1 MELSLQQTFFAV
13 FGALALLA
21 TAASVLVH
29 RLMAR
34 TGDPVKLTWIGQLNS
49 RLQASWLI
57 LALFAVGFALGE
69 VALAVIFAIASFF
82 ALREFVAL
90 TPIKP
95 ADHTAL
101 IIAFYVAIP
110 VQYVLVAS
118 GWYQLYAVFIPVYL
132 FLVLPVIMAWR
143 HDTELYLQRVAKVQ
157 WGLMLS
163 VYCVS
168 HAPAIATLE
177 PPGYEGRGALLL
189 LYFLLVVYMSESI
202 AVMASASFGRTPL
215 RSNPNKSRE
224 GVLIGAAAATV
235 IGTLLWWMTPFTL
248 WQAALMSAAT
258 VFAAFVGGLVLAS
271 VKRSLGERQW
281 DQGVA
286 LSRGV
291 LERLEGITF
300 SAPVFF
306 HATVYFFVP

>member
-1 MELSLQQTFFAV
+1 MALTLQQTYFAV
-13 FGALALLA
+13 FGGLVLLA
-21 TAASVLVH
+21 AAGSLLAH
-29 RLMAR
+29 RLAQR
-34 TGDPVKLTWIGQLNS
+34 TTEPVKLTWIAQLNS
-49 RLQASWLI
+49 RIHAGWLI
-57 LALFAVGFALGE
+57 ALLFAIGFALGE
-69 VALAVIFAIASFF
+69 AALAVLFALASFF

-95 ADHTAL
+95 ADHLAL
-101 IIAFYVAIP
+101 VVAFYVVIP
-110 VQYVLVAS
+110 LQYVLVVS

-132 FLVLPVIMAWR
+132 FLVLPVVMAWR
-143 HDTELYLQRVAKVQ
+143 QDTELYLQRVAKVQ

-163 VYCVS
+163 VFCVS

-177 PPGYEGRGALLL
+177 PPGYEGRGLLLL
-189 LYFLLVVYMSESI
+189 LYFLLVVQLSDVF
-202 AVMASASFGRTPL
+202 AVMASASVGRTPL

-224 GVLIGAAAATV
+224 GVLIGGAAAV
-235 IGTLLWWMTPFTL
+235 VVGTALWWMTPFSW
-248 WQAALMSAAT
+248 WQAALMATAT
-258 VFAAFVGGLVLAS
+258 VVSGALSGMVLAS

-306 HATVYFFVP
+306 HLTVYFFVP

>member
-13 FGALALLA
+13 FGGLALLSTAA
-21 TAASVLVH
+21 TALVH
-29 RLMAR
+29 RLMVR
-34 TGDPVKLTWIGQLNS
+34 TTDADKLTWIGQLNS

-69 VALAVIFAIASFF
+69 AALAVIFALASFF

-95 ADHTAL
+95 ADHIAL
-101 IIAFYVAIP
+101 IVAFYAVIP

-132 FLVLPVIMAWR
+132 FLILPVIMAWQ

-163 VYCVS
+163 VFCVS

-177 PPGYEGRGALLL
+177 PPGYEGRGSLLL
-189 LYFLLVVYMSESI
+189 LYFLLIVQMSDML
-202 AVMASASFGRTPL
+202 AVMASASVGRTPL
-215 RSNPNKSRE
+215 RSNANKSQE
-224 GVLIGAAAATV
+224 GVLIGGAGATAL
-235 IGTLLWWMTPFTL
+235 GTLLWWMTPFAW
-248 WQAALMSAAT
+248 WQAALISAAT
-258 VFAAFVGGLVLAS
+258 VVASFMGGLVLANGS
-271 VKRSLGERQW
+271 KASPSPPRS
-281 DQGVA
+281 
-286 LSRGV
+286 SS
-291 LERLEGITF
+291 T
-300 SAPVFF
+300 
-306 HATVYFFVP
+306 

>member
-1 MELSLQQTFFAV
+1 MELSLQQTFLAV
-13 FGALALLA
+13 FGGLALLA
-21 TAASVLVH
+21 GGASVLVH
-29 RLMAR
+29 RLMVR
-34 TGDPVKLTWIGQLNS
+34 TTDPDKLTWIGQLNS

-57 LALFAVGFALGE
+57 LLLFAVGFALGE
-69 VALAVIFAIASFF
+69 VALAVIFALASFF

-90 TPIKP
+90 TPTKP
-95 ADHTAL
+95 ADHVAL

-132 FLVLPVIMAWR
+132 FLILPVIMAWR
-143 HDTELYLQRVAKVQ
+143 QDVELYLQRVAKVQ

-189 LYFLLVVYMSESI
+189 LYFLLVVQMSENI

-224 GVLIGAAAATV
+224 GVLIGGVAASV
-235 IGTLLWWMTPFTL
+235 LGTLLWWMTPFTW
-248 WQAALMSAAT
+248 WQAALMSAVT

>member
-1 MELSLQQTFFAV
+1 MELTLQQTFLAV
-13 FGALALLA
+13 FGGLALLA
-21 TAASVLVH
+21 VAASVFVH

-34 TGDPVKLTWIGQLNS
+34 TADPVKLTWIGQLNS
-49 RLQASWLI
+49 RLQVSWLI
-57 LALFAVGFALGE
+57 LLLFAVGFALGE
-69 VALAVIFAIASFF
+69 VALAVIFALASFF

-90 TPIKP
+90 TPTKP
-95 ADHTAL
+95 ADHIAL

-132 FLVLPVIMAWR
+132 FLILPVIMAWR

-177 PPGYEGRGALLL
+177 PPGYEGRGSLLL
-189 LYFLLVVYMSESI
+189 LYFLLVVQMSENI
-202 AVMASASFGRTPL
+202 AVAASASLGRTPL

-224 GVLIGAAAATV
+224 GVLIGGGAATV
-235 IGTLLWWMTPFTL
+235 LGTLLWWMTPFAW
-248 WQAALMSAAT
+248 WQAALMSAVT

>member
-1 MELSLQQTFFAV
+1 MELSLQHTFLAV

-21 TAASVLVH
+21 GGASAIVH
-29 RLMAR
+29 RLRAR
-34 TGDPVKLTWIGQLNS
+34 TSDPAKLTWIGQLNS
-49 RLQASWLI
+49 RVHASWLI
-57 LALFAVGFALGE
+57 LLLFAVGFALGE
-69 VALAVIFAIASFF
+69 VALAVIFALASFF

-90 TPIKP
+90 TPTKP
-95 ADHTAL
+95 ADHMAL
-101 IIAFYVAIP
+101 LIAFYVAIP

-168 HAPAIATLE
+168 HAPAIATIE

-189 LYFLLVVYMSESI
+189 LYFLLVVQLSENI
-202 AVMASASFGRTPL
+202 AVAASASFGRTPL

-224 GVLIGAAAATV
+224 GVLIGGAAATV
-235 IGTLLWWMTPFTL
+235 IGTLLWWMTPFTW

-258 VFAAFVGGLVLAS
+258 VLAAFMGGLVLAS

-306 HATVYFFVP
+306 HATIYFFVP

>member
-1 MELSLQQTFFAV
+1 
-13 FGALALLA
+13 
-21 TAASVLVH
+21 
-29 RLMAR
+29 
-34 TGDPVKLTWIGQLNS
+34 
-49 RLQASWLI
+49 
-57 LALFAVGFALGE
+57 
-69 VALAVIFAIASFF
+69 
-82 ALREFVAL
+82 
-90 TPIKP
+90 
-95 ADHTAL
+95 
-101 IIAFYVAIP
+101 

-132 FLVLPVIMAWR
+132 FLILPVIMAWR

-189 LYFLLVVYMSESI
+189 LYFMLVVLLSENI
-202 AVMASASFGRTPL
+202 AVLASASLGRTPL

-224 GVLIGAAAATV
+224 GVLIGGAAASV
-235 IGTLLWWMTPFTL
+235 LGTLLWWMTPFTW
-248 WQAALMSAAT
+248 WQAALMSAVT

>member
-13 FGALALLA
+13 FGGLALAA
-21 TAASVLVH
+21 GAASVLVH

-34 TGDPVKLTWIGQLNS
+34 TADPVKLTWIGQLNS

-57 LALFAVGFALGE
+57 LLLFAVGFALGE
-69 VALAVIFAIASFF
+69 VALAVIFAVASFF

-95 ADHTAL
+95 ADHIAL
-101 IIAFYVAIP
+101 AIAFYVAIP
-110 VQYVLVAS
+110 VQYVLVAI

-168 HAPAIATLE
+168 HAPAIATIE

-189 LYFLLVVYMSESI
+189 LYFLLVVQLSENI
-202 AVMASASFGRTPL
+202 AVAASASFGRTPL

-224 GVLIGAAAATV
+224 GVLIGGAAATV
-235 IGTLLWWMTPFTL
+235 IGTLLWWMTPFTW

-258 VFAAFVGGLVLAS
+258 VLAAFMGGLVLAS

-306 HATVYFFVP
+306 HATIYFFVP

>member
-1 MELSLQQTFFAV
+1 MELTLQQTFFAV
-13 FGALALLA
+13 FGGLVLLAAAGSALAHLLTVRKA
-21 TAASVLVH
+21 DAI
-29 RLMAR
+29 
-34 TGDPVKLTWIGQLNS
+34 KLTWIGQLNS
-49 RLQASWLI
+49 RIHASWLI
-57 LALFAVGFALGE
+57 VLLFAVGFALGE
-69 VALAVIFAIASFF
+69 AALAVIFALASFL

-95 ADHTAL
+95 ADHLAL
-101 IIAFYVAIP
+101 IVAFYVVIP

-118 GWYQLYAVFIPVYL
+118 GWYSLYAVLIPVYL
-132 FLVLPVIMAWR
+132 FLILPVIMAWR

-177 PPGYEGRGALLL
+177 PPGYEGRGPLLL
-189 LYFLLVVYMSESI
+189 LYFLLVVQMSDLF
-202 AVMASASFGRTPL
+202 ALMASASFGRTPL

-224 GVLIGAAAATV
+224 GVLVGGLATIV
-235 IGTLLWWMTPFTL
+235 LGTLLWWMTPFTW
-248 WQAALMSAAT
+248 WQAALMSTAT
-258 VFAAFVGGLVLAS
+258 VFAGFMGGLVLAS

-291 LERLEGITF
+291 LERLEAITF
-300 SAPVFF
+300 AAPVFF

>member
-1 MELSLQQTFFAV
+1 MELTLQQTFLAV
-13 FGALALLA
+13 FGGLALLA
-21 TAASVLVH
+21 VAASVFVH

-34 TGDPVKLTWIGQLNS
+34 TADPVKLTWIGQLNS
-49 RLQASWLI
+49 RLQVSWLI
-57 LALFAVGFALGE
+57 LLLFAVGFALGE
-69 VALAVIFAIASFF
+69 VALAVIFALASFF

-90 TPIKP
+90 TPTKP
-95 ADHTAL
+95 ADHIAL

-132 FLVLPVIMAWR
+132 FLILPVIMAWR

-177 PPGYEGRGALLL
+177 PPGYEGRGSLLL
-189 LYFLLVVYMSESI
+189 LYFLLIVQMSENI
-202 AVMASASFGRTPL
+202 AVAASASLGRTPL

-224 GVLIGAAAATV
+224 GVLIGGGAATV
-235 IGTLLWWMTPFTL
+235 LGTLLWWMTPFAW
-248 WQAALMSAAT
+248 WQAALMSAVT

>member
-1 MELSLQQTFFAV
+1 MELSLQHTFLAV
-13 FGALALLA
+13 FGTLALLA
-21 TAASVLVH
+21 GGATALVH
-29 RLMAR
+29 QLRAR
-34 TGDPVKLTWIGQLNS
+34 TADPAKLTWIGHLNS
-49 RLQASWLI
+49 RLQVSWLI

-69 VALAVIFAIASFF
+69 AALAVIFALASFF
-82 ALREFVAL
+82 ALREFIAL

-101 IIAFYVAIP
+101 IIAFYVVIP
-110 VQYVLVAS
+110 LQYVLVAS

-132 FLVLPVIMAWR
+132 FLILPVIMAWR
-143 HDTELYLQRVAKVQ
+143 NDTELYLQRVAKVQ

-163 VYCVS
+163 VFCVS

-189 LYFLLVVYMSESI
+189 LYFLLLVLMSDMF
-202 AVMASASFGRTPL
+202 AVMASASVGRTPL

-224 GVLIGAAAATV
+224 GVLIGGLGGTV
-235 IGTLLWWMTPFTL
+235 LGTVLWWMTPFAW
-248 WQAALMSAAT
+248 WQAALLSAAT
-258 VFAAFVGGLVLAS
+258 VFAASMGGVVLAS

-300 SAPVFF
+300 AAPVFF

>member
-1 MELSLQQTFFAV
+1 MELTLQQTFLAV
-13 FGALALLA
+13 FGGLALLA
-21 TAASVLVH
+21 VAASVFVH

-34 TGDPVKLTWIGQLNS
+34 TADPVKLTWIGQLNS
-49 RLQASWLI
+49 RLQVSWLI
-57 LALFAVGFALGE
+57 LLLFAVGFALGE
-69 VALAVIFAIASFF
+69 VALAVIFALASFF

-90 TPIKP
+90 TPTKP
-95 ADHTAL
+95 ADHIAL

-177 PPGYEGRGALLL
+177 PPGYEGRGSLLL
-189 LYFLLVVYMSESI
+189 LYFLLIVQMSENI
-202 AVMASASFGRTPL
+202 AVAASASLGRTPL

-224 GVLIGAAAATV
+224 GVLIGGGAATV
-235 IGTLLWWMTPFTL
+235 LGTLLWWMTPFAW
-248 WQAALMSAAT
+248 WQAALMAAVT

>member
-1 MELSLQQTFFAV
+1 MELSLQHTFLAV
-13 FGALALLA
+13 FGGLALLA
-21 TAASVLVH
+21 AAASLLVH
-29 RLMAR
+29 RLMLR
-34 TGDPVKLTWIGQLNS
+34 TTDPVKLTWIGQLNS
-49 RLQASWLI
+49 RLQVSWLI
-57 LALFAVGFALGE
+57 LLLFATGFALGE
-69 VALAVIFAIASFF
+69 VALAVIFALASFF

-95 ADHTAL
+95 ADHIAL
-101 IIAFYVAIP
+101 ILAFYVVIP

-132 FLVLPVIMAWR
+132 FLILPVIMAWR

-163 VYCVS
+163 VFCVS

-177 PPGYEGRGALLL
+177 PPGYEGRGPLLL
-189 LYFLLVVYMSESI
+189 LYFLLLVQMSENF

-224 GVLIGAAAATV
+224 GVLIGGAGAGV
-235 IGTLLWWMTPFTL
+235 LGTLLWWMTPFT
-248 WQAALMSAAT
+248 WWEAALMSAAT
-258 VFAAFVGGLVLAS
+258 VFASFMGGLVLAS

>member
-1 MELSLQQTFFAV
+1 MELTLQQTFLAV
-13 FGALALLA
+13 FGGLALLA
-21 TAASVLVH
+21 VAASVFVH

-34 TGDPVKLTWIGQLNS
+34 PADPVKLTWIGQLNS
-49 RLQASWLI
+49 RLQVSWLI
-57 LALFAVGFALGE
+57 LLLFAVGFALGE
-69 VALAVIFAIASFF
+69 VALAVIFALASFF

-90 TPIKP
+90 TPTKP
-95 ADHTAL
+95 ADHIAL

-132 FLVLPVIMAWR
+132 FLILPVIMAWR

-177 PPGYEGRGALLL
+177 PPGYEGRGSLLL
-189 LYFLLVVYMSESI
+189 LYFLLIVQMSENI
-202 AVMASASFGRTPL
+202 AVAASASLGRTPL

-224 GVLIGAAAATV
+224 GVLIGGGAATV
-235 IGTLLWWMTPFTL
+235 LGTLLWWMTPFAW
-248 WQAALMSAAT
+248 WQAALMSAVT

>member
-1 MELSLQQTFFAV
+1 MELSLQQTFLAV
-13 FGALALLA
+13 FGGLALLA
-21 TAASVLVH
+21 GGASVLVH

-34 TGDPVKLTWIGQLNS
+34 TTDPVKLTWIGQLNS

-57 LALFAVGFALGE
+57 LVLFAVAFALGE
-69 VALAVIFAIASFF
+69 VALAVIFAVASFF

-95 ADHTAL
+95 ADHIAL

-132 FLVLPVIMAWR
+132 FLILPVIMAWR

-189 LYFLLVVYMSESI
+189 LYFMLVVLLSENI
-202 AVMASASFGRTPL
+202 AVLASASLGRTPL

-224 GVLIGAAAATV
+224 GVLIGGVAATV
-235 IGTLLWWMTPFTL
+235 LGTLLWWMTPFTW
-248 WQAALMSAAT
+248 WQAALMSAVT

>member
-1 MELSLQQTFFAV
+1 MQLSLQQTFLAV
-13 FGALALLA
+13 FGGLALLA
-21 TAASVLVH
+21 GGASLLVH
-29 RLMAR
+29 RLMRR
-34 TGDPVKLTWIGQLNS
+34 TTDPDKLTWIGQLNS
-49 RLQASWLI
+49 RLQVSWLI
-57 LALFAVGFALGE
+57 LLLFAVGFALGE
-69 VALAVIFAIASFF
+69 VALAVIFAVASFF

-95 ADHTAL
+95 ADHIAL

-132 FLVLPVIMAWR
+132 FLILPVIMAWR

-177 PPGYEGRGALLL
+177 PPGYEGRGPLLL
-189 LYFLLVVYMSESI
+189 LYFLLIVQMSENI

-224 GVLIGAAAATV
+224 GALIGGMVASV
-235 IGTLLWWMTPFTL
+235 LGTLLWWMTPFTW

>member
-1 MELSLQQTFFAV
+1 VELSLQQTFLAV
-13 FGALALLA
+13 FGGLALLA
-21 TAASVLVH
+21 GGATVLVH

-34 TGDPVKLTWIGQLNS
+34 TADPVKLTWIGQLNS

-57 LALFAVGFALGE
+57 LGIFAVGFALGE
-69 VALAVIFAIASFF
+69 VALAVIFAVASFF

-95 ADHTAL
+95 ADHIAL

-132 FLVLPVIMAWR
+132 FLILPVIMAWR

-189 LYFLLVVYMSESI
+189 LYFMLVVLLSENI
-202 AVMASASFGRTPL
+202 AVLASASLGRTPL

-224 GVLIGAAAATV
+224 GVLIGGAAASV
-235 IGTLLWWMTPFTL
+235 LGTLLWWMTPFTW
-248 WQAALMSAAT
+248 WQAALMSAVT

>member
-13 FGALALLA
+13 FGGLALAA
-21 TAASVLVH
+21 GAASVLVH

-34 TGDPVKLTWIGQLNS
+34 TADPVKLTWIGQLNS

-57 LALFAVGFALGE
+57 LLLFAVGFALGE
-69 VALAVIFAIASFF
+69 VALAVIFAVASFF

-95 ADHTAL
+95 ADHIAL
-101 IIAFYVAIP
+101 AIAFYVAIP
-110 VQYVLVAS
+110 LQYVLVAI

-143 HDTELYLQRVAKVQ
+143 HDTELYLH
-157 WGLMLS
+157 
-163 VYCVS
+163 YCVS
-168 HAPAIATLE
+168 HAPAIATIE

-189 LYFLLVVYMSESI
+189 LYFLLLVQLSENI
-202 AVMASASFGRTPL
+202 AVAASASFGRTPL

-224 GVLIGAAAATV
+224 GVLIGGAAATV
-235 IGTLLWWMTPFTL
+235 IGTLLWWMTPFTW

-258 VFAAFVGGLVLAS
+258 VLAAFMGGLVLAS

-306 HATVYFFVP
+306 HATIYFFVP

>member
-1 MELSLQQTFFAV
+1 MELTLQQTFLAV
-13 FGALALLA
+13 FGGLALLA
-21 TAASVLVH
+21 VAASVFVH

-34 TGDPVKLTWIGQLNS
+34 TADPVKLTWIGQLNS
-49 RLQASWLI
+49 RLQVSWLI
-57 LALFAVGFALGE
+57 LLLFAVGFALGE
-69 VALAVIFAIASFF
+69 VALAVIFALASFF

-90 TPIKP
+90 TPTKP
-95 ADHTAL
+95 ADHIAL

-132 FLVLPVIMAWR
+132 FLILPVIMAWR

-177 PPGYEGRGALLL
+177 PPGYEGRGPLLL
-189 LYFLLVVYMSESI
+189 LYFLLVVQMSENI
-202 AVMASASFGRTPL
+202 AVAASASLGRTPL

-224 GVLIGAAAATV
+224 GVLIGGGAATV
-235 IGTLLWWMTPFTL
+235 LGTLLWWMTPFAW
-248 WQAALMSAAT
+248 WQAALMSAVT

>member
-13 FGALALLA
+13 FGGLALAA
-21 TAASVLVH
+21 GAASVLVH

-34 TGDPVKLTWIGQLNS
+34 TADPVKLTWIGQLNS

-57 LALFAVGFALGE
+57 LLLFAVGFALGE
-69 VALAVIFAIASFF
+69 VALAVIFAVASFF

-95 ADHTAL
+95 ADHIAL
-101 IIAFYVAIP
+101 AIAFYVAIP
-110 VQYVLVAS
+110 VQYVLVAI

-168 HAPAIATLE
+168 HAPAIATIE

-189 LYFLLVVYMSESI
+189 LYFLLLVQLSENI
-202 AVMASASFGRTPL
+202 AVAASASFGRTPL

-224 GVLIGAAAATV
+224 GVLIGGAAATV
-235 IGTLLWWMTPFTL
+235 IGTLLWWMTPFTW

-258 VFAAFVGGLVLAS
+258 VLAAFMGGLVLAS

-300 SAPVFF
+300 SAPGFF
-306 HATVYFFVP
+306 HATIYFFVP

>member
-1 MELSLQQTFFAV
+1 MELTLQQTFFAV
-13 FGALALLA
+13 FGGLALLA
-21 TAASVLVH
+21 GGATALVH

-34 TGDPVKLTWIGQLNS
+34 TADPVKLTWIGQLNS
-49 RLQASWLI
+49 RLQVSWLI
-57 LALFAVGFALGE
+57 LLLFAVGFALGE
-69 VALAVIFAIASFF
+69 VALAVIFALASFL

-101 IIAFYVAIP
+101 IIAFYFAIP
-110 VQYVLVAS
+110 VQYMLVAS

-189 LYFLLVVYMSESI
+189 LYFLLVVQLSENI
-202 AVMASASFGRTPL
+202 AIFASASLGRTPL

-224 GVLIGAAAATV
+224 GVLIGAAATTV
-235 IGTLLWWMTPFTL
+235 LGTLLWWMTPFAW
-248 WQAALMSAAT
+248 WQAGLMSAVT

>member
-13 FGALALLA
+13 FGGLALLA

-34 TGDPVKLTWIGQLNS
+34 TSDPVKLTWIGQLNS
-49 RLQASWLI
+49 RLQVSWLI

-69 VALAVIFAIASFF
+69 VALAVIFAVASFF

-177 PPGYEGRGALLL
+177 PPGYEERGSLLL

-202 AVMASASFGRTPL
+202 AVMASASLGRTPL

-224 GVLIGAAAATV
+224 GVLIGAAAATA
-235 IGTLLWWMTPFTL
+235 IGTLLWWMTPFAW

-281 DQGVA
+281 DQGVT

>member
-1 MELSLQQTFFAV
+1 MELTLQQTFFVV
-13 FGALALLA
+13 FGSLVLLA
-21 TAASVLVH
+21 AAASVLLH
-29 RLMAR
+29 RLTLR
-34 TGDPVKLTWIGQLNS
+34 TADAVKLTWIGQLNS
-49 RLQASWLI
+49 RLHAAWLI
-57 LALFAVGFALGE
+57 VLLFAVGFALGE
-69 VALAVIFAIASFF
+69 TALAVIFALASFF

-95 ADHTAL
+95 ADHVAL
-101 IIAFYVAIP
+101 IIAFYIVIP
-110 VQYVLVAS
+110 VQYVLVGS

-132 FLVLPVIMAWR
+132 FLVLPVVMAWR
-143 HDTELYLQRVAKVQ
+143 LDTELYLQRVAKVQ

-163 VYCVS
+163 VFCVS

-177 PPGYEGRGALLL
+177 PPGYEGRGPLLL
-189 LYFLLVVYMSESI
+189 LYFLLVVQLSDMF
-202 AVMASASFGRTPL
+202 AVMASASVGRTPL

-224 GVLIGAAAATV
+224 GVLIGGIGATLV
-235 IGTLLWWMTPFTL
+235 GTGLWWMTPFSW
-248 WQAALMSAAT
+248 WQAALMAAAT
-258 VFAAFVGGLVLAS
+258 VITGFLGGLVLAS

-306 HATVYFFVP
+306 HLTVYFFVP

>member
-1 MELSLQQTFFAV
+1 MELTLQQTFFAV
-13 FGALALLA
+13 FGSLVLLA
-21 TAASVLVH
+21 AAASLLLH
-29 RLMAR
+29 RLTLR
-34 TGDPVKLTWIGQLNS
+34 TADADKLTWIGQLNS
-49 RLQASWLI
+49 RLHAAWLI
-57 LALFAVGFALGE
+57 VLLFAVGFALGE
-69 VALAVIFAIASFF
+69 TALAVIFALASFF

-95 ADHTAL
+95 ADHIAL
-101 IIAFYVAIP
+101 IIAFYVVIP
-110 VQYVLVAS
+110 VQYMLVGG

-132 FLVLPVIMAWR
+132 FLVLPVVMAWR
-143 HDTELYLQRVAKVQ
+143 LDTELYLQRVAKVQ

-163 VYCVS
+163 VFCVS

-177 PPGYEGRGALLL
+177 PPGYEGRGPLLL
-189 LYFLLVVYMSESI
+189 LYFLLVVQLSDMF
-202 AVMASASFGRTPL
+202 AVMASASVGRTPL

-224 GVLIGAAAATV
+224 GVLIGGVGAAV
-235 IGTLLWWMTPFTL
+235 VGTGLWWMTPFSW
-248 WQAALMSAAT
+248 WQAALMAAAT
-258 VFAAFVGGLVLAS
+258 VITAFLGGLVLAS

-306 HATVYFFVP
+306 HLTVYFFVP

>member
-1 MELSLQQTFFAV
+1 MDLTLHQTFFLV
-13 FGALALLA
+13 LGGLVLLFA
-21 TAASVLVH
+21 TATGLGTW
-29 RLMAR
+29 LTLR
-34 TGDPVKLTWIGQLNS
+34 TTDVVKLLWIRQLNS
-49 RLQASWLI
+49 RIRASWLI
-57 LALFAVGFALGE
+57 VLLFAIGFALGE
-69 VALAVIFAIASFF
+69 IALAVIFALASYF

-95 ADHTAL
+95 ADHWAL
-101 IIAFYVAIP
+101 VLAFYIVIP
-110 VQYVLVAS
+110 VQYLLVAS
-118 GWYQLYAVFIPVYL
+118 GWYGLYAVLIPVYL
-132 FLVLPVIMAWR
+132 FLILPVVMAWR
-143 HDTELYLQRVAKVQ
+143 QDTELYLQRVAKVQ

-189 LYFLLVVYMSESI
+189 LYFLLVVQMSDML

-215 RSNPNKSRE
+215 RSNHSKSRE
-224 GVLIGAAAATV
+224 GVLLGSVGATV
-235 IGTLLWWMTPFTL
+235 LGTLLWWMTPFTW

-258 VFAAFVGGLVLAS
+258 VFAGFMGGLVLAS
-271 VKRSLGERQW
+271 VKRSLGERLW
-281 DQGVA
+281 DDGVR

-300 SAPVFF
+300 AAPVFF

>member
-1 MELSLQQTFFAV
+1 MELTLQQTFLAV
-13 FGALALLA
+13 FGGLALLA
-21 TAASVLVH
+21 GGASVFVH

-34 TGDPVKLTWIGQLNS
+34 TADPVKLTWIGQLNS
-49 RLQASWLI
+49 RLQVSWLI
-57 LALFAVGFALGE
+57 LLLFAVGFALGE
-69 VALAVIFAIASFF
+69 VALAVIFALASFF

-90 TPIKP
+90 TPTKP
-95 ADHTAL
+95 ADHIAL
-101 IIAFYVAIP
+101 VIAFYVAIP

-132 FLVLPVIMAWR
+132 FLILPVIMAWR

-177 PPGYEGRGALLL
+177 PPGYEGRGSLLL
-189 LYFLLVVYMSESI
+189 LYFLLVVQMSENI
-202 AVMASASFGRTPL
+202 AVAASASLGRTPL

-224 GVLIGAAAATV
+224 GVLIGGGAATV
-235 IGTLLWWMTPFTL
+235 LGTLLWWMTPFAW
-248 WQAALMSAAT
+248 WQAALMSAVT
-258 VFAAFVGGLVLAS
+258 VFAAFFGGLVLAS

>member
-1 MELSLQQTFFAV
+1 MELTLHQTF
-13 FGALALLA
+13 LLVLGGLVLLFA
-21 TAASVLVH
+21 TASGLVAW
-29 RLMAR
+29 LTMR
-34 TGDPVKLTWIGQLNS
+34 TTDAVKLTWIGQLNS
-49 RLQASWLI
+49 RIHASWLI
-57 LALFAVGFALGE
+57 VLLFAIGFALGE
-69 VALAVIFAIASFF
+69 AALAVIFALASFF

-95 ADHTAL
+95 ADHLAL
-101 IIAFYVAIP
+101 IVAFYVVIP

-118 GWYQLYAVFIPVYL
+118 GWYGMYAVFIPVYL
-132 FLVLPVIMAWR
+132 FLILPVIMAWR
-143 HDTELYLQRVAKVQ
+143 QDTELYLQRVAKVQ

-177 PPGYEGRGALLL
+177 PPGYEGRGPLLL
-189 LYFLLVVYMSESI
+189 LYFLLVLQMSDLF

-224 GVLIGAAAATV
+224 GVLIGAVAASVA
-235 IGTLLWWMTPFTL
+235 GTLLWWMTPFTW
-248 WQAALMSAAT
+248 WQAALMAT
-258 VFAAFVGGLVLAS
+258 TVVFAGFMGGLVLAS

-286 LSRGV
+286 LSRGA
-291 LERLEGITF
+291 LERLEGLTF
-300 SAPVFF
+300 AAPVFF

>member
-1 MELSLQQTFFAV
+1 MELTLQQTFLAV
-13 FGALALLA
+13 FGGLALLA
-21 TAASVLVH
+21 GGASVLVH

-34 TGDPVKLTWIGQLNS
+34 TDDPVKLTWIGQLNS

-57 LALFAVGFALGE
+57 LLLFAVGFALGE
-69 VALAVIFAIASFF
+69 VALAVIFAVASFF

-95 ADHTAL
+95 ADHIAL
-101 IIAFYVAIP
+101 VIAFYVAIP

-132 FLVLPVIMAWR
+132 FLILPVIMAWR
-143 HDTELYLQRVAKVQ
+143 HDVELYLQRVAKVQ

-189 LYFLLVVYMSESI
+189 LYFMLVVLMSENI
-202 AVMASASFGRTPL
+202 AVLASASLGRTPL

-224 GVLIGAAAATV
+224 GVLIGGAASTV
-235 IGTLLWWMTPFTL
+235 LGTLLWWMTPFTW
-248 WQAALMSAAT
+248 WQAALMSAVT

-291 LERLEGITF
+291 LERLEGVTF

>member
-1 MELSLQQTFFAV
+1 MELSLQQTFLAV
-13 FGALALLA
+13 FGGLALLA
-21 TAASVLVH
+21 GGASVLVH

-34 TGDPVKLTWIGQLNS
+34 TTDPVKLTWIGQLNS

-57 LALFAVGFALGE
+57 LVLFAVAFALGE
-69 VALAVIFAIASFF
+69 VALAVIFAVASFF

-95 ADHTAL
+95 ADHIAL

-132 FLVLPVIMAWR
+132 FLILPVIMAWR

-177 PPGYEGRGALLL
+177 PPGHEGRGSLLL
-189 LYFLLVVYMSESI
+189 LYFMLVVLMSENI
-202 AVMASASFGRTPL
+202 AVLASASLGRTPL

-224 GVLIGAAAATV
+224 GALIGGAAATV
-235 IGTLLWWMTPFTL
+235 IGALLWWMTPFTW
-248 WQAALMSAAT
+248 WQAALMSAVT
-258 VFAAFVGGLVLAS
+258 VFAAFMGGLVLAS

-291 LERLEGITF
+291 LERLESITF